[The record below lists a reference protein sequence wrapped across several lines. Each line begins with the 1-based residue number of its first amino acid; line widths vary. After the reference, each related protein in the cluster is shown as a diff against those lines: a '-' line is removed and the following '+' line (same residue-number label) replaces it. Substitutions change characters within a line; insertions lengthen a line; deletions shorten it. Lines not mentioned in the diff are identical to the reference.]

1 MKAGHIR
8 LRARPGEIEIAV
20 IVAGQLADYAL
31 WRPGRP
37 DGFGD
42 LHLGRVTRRVPAL
55 GGCFVTLADEACGFL
70 PDRECDAPPPEGAPV
85 RVRLIRASLGTKGP
99 RLSMRAAGGGAEAG
113 EMRRLAAGPSPLADL
128 RAVHPTLPVTAA
140 DPHLAAT
147 CGAELR
153 RDDIDATEPAD
164 EAIATLAARTLV
176 LPGGMRATIEPT
188 ATLVAIDLD
197 TAAAS
202 EATGRR
208 DTALFAANRDAMPRL
223 LHEIRLR
230 NLSGAIVIDAA
241 GLPARKRAAF
251 APVIAQALAADPL
264 RPRLLGFSALGFA
277 EIVRARRRP
286 ALHELRASLHGRA
299 IDAGAALAQAAAG
312 HRSPLCLVA
321 APALAHEIERDRALG
336 EDLARAT
343 GRPLI
348 LRTDARLPAASWRIE
363 ELDPS

>member
-1 MKAGHIR
+1 MTDHIR
-8 LRARPGEIEIAV
+8 LRARPGEIAVAAIAGGV
-20 IVAGQLADYAL
+20 LADYAL

-42 LHLGRVTRRVPAL
+42 LHLGRVTRRVTAL
-55 GGCFVTLADEACGFL
+55 GGCFVALADEADGFL
-70 PDRECDAPPPEGAPV
+70 PDRECEAPPAEGAAV
-85 RVRLIRASLGTKGP
+85 RVRVIRASLGAKGP
-99 RLSMRAAGGGAEAG
+99 RLSMRAAGPPDDAPG
-113 EMRRLAAGPSPLADL
+113 EIRRLARGPSPLDDL
-128 RAVHPTLPVTAA
+128 RAIHPSLPVTAV

-147 CGAELR
+147 HGAELR
-153 RDDIDATEPAD
+153 PVDETEAALD
-164 EAIATLAARTLV
+164 AIATLDARTLP

-202 EATGRR
+202 GASGRR
-208 DTALFAANRDAMPRL
+208 DTALFAANRAAMPRL

-251 APVIAQALAADPL
+251 APVIAAALAADPL

-286 ALHELRASLHGRA
+286 ALHELRASLHARA
-299 IDAGAALAQAAAG
+299 IDAGAALAQGAAESRTA
-312 HRSPLCLVA
+312 HRLVA
-321 APALAHEIERDRALG
+321 SPALAHEIEADRVLC
-336 EDLARAT
+336 EELARAT
-343 GRPLI
+343 GRPLM
-348 LRTDARLPAASWRIE
+348 LRTDARLAAASWRIE
-363 ELDPS
+363 ELDPH

>member
-1 MKAGHIR
+1 MTADRIR
-8 LRARPGEIEIAV
+8 LRARPGEIEIAA
-20 IVAGQLADYAL
+20 IVDGALADYAL

-37 DGFGD
+37 DGLGD
-42 LHLGRVTRRVPAL
+42 LHLGRVTRRVTAL
-55 GGCFVTLADEACGFL
+55 GGCFVALADEADGFL
-70 PDRECDAPPPEGAPV
+70 ADRETGTPPPEGALVPV
-85 RVRLIRASLGTKGP
+85 RIIRASLGTKGP
-99 RLSMRAAGGGAEAG
+99 RLSMRAAAAVEATGAP
-113 EMRRLAAGPSPLADL
+113 RRLAPGPSPLADL
-128 RAVHPTLPVTAA
+128 RAIHPTLPVTAA

-147 CGAELR
+147 YGAAIR
-153 RDDIDATEPAD
+153 RDDHDDDTADDAID
-164 EAIATLAARTLV
+164 TLGARTLA

-188 ATLVAIDLD
+188 EALVAIDLD

-202 EATGRR
+202 ETTGRR
-208 DTALFAANRDAMPRL
+208 DTAIFAANASAMPRL

-251 APVIAQALAADPL
+251 GPVITAGLAADPL

-286 ALHELRASLHGRA
+286 ALHELHASLHGRA
-299 IDAGAALAQAAAG
+299 IDACAALAQG
-312 HRSPLCLVA
+312 GGGLVA
-321 APALAHEIERDRALG
+321 SAALAHEIERDAVLRA
-336 EDLARAT
+336 DLARTT

-348 LRTDARLPAASWRIE
+348 LRTDARLPDASWRIE

>member
-1 MKAGHIR
+1 MNDGIR
-8 LRARPGEIEIAV
+8 LRARPGEIEIAA
-20 IVAGQLADYAL
+20 IVAGALADYAL

-42 LHLGRVTRRVPAL
+42 QHLGRVTRRVTAL
-55 GGCFVTLADEACGFL
+55 GGCFVALADEADGFL
-70 PDRECDAPPPEGAPV
+70 PDRECDTPAAEGAAV
-85 RVRLIRASLGTKGP
+85 RVRIIRASLGTKGP
-99 RLSMRAAGGGAEAG
+99 RLSMRAAAAANEAPG
-113 EMRRLAAGPSPLADL
+113 EMRRLAHGPSPLDDL
-128 RAVHPTLPVTAA
+128 RAIHPSLPVTTS

-147 CGAELR
+147 QGAVLR
-153 RDDIDATEPAD
+153 HDGDTADAALD
-164 EAIATLAARTLV
+164 AIATLGARTLA

-188 ATLVAIDLD
+188 AALVAIDLD
-197 TAAAS
+197 TATAS
-202 EATGRR
+202 DATGRR

-251 APVIAQALAADPL
+251 APVITAALGADPL

-299 IDAGAALAQAAAG
+299 IDAGTALAQAAAG
-312 HRSPLCLVA
+312 RHAARRLVA
-321 APALAHEIERDRALG
+321 SPALAHEIERDAVLCA
-336 EDLARAT
+336 DLARAT
-343 GRPLI
+343 GFPLM
-348 LRTDARLPAASWRIE
+348 LRTDARLAAASWRIE
-363 ELDPS
+363 EADPS